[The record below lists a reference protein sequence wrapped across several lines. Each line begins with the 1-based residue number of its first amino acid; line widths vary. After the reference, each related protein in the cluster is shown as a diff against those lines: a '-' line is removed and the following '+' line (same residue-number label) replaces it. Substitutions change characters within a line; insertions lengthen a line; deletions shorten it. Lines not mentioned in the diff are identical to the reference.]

1 MTEAKRNEEAGAK
14 ARILKAAARL
24 FARNGFA
31 GARVDEIAAEPGVNK
46 ALLYYHVGDK
56 RALYE
61 AVLREAQGRALAAL
75 DAPPRGEPPVERFRR
90 VVSELGGALGSPA
103 LDRLILREVASGGA
117 HLPDGALDGVGR
129 IFAAVRRVLDEGG
142 SAGQLRA
149 VDPVLVHFLVVGG
162 LMFLTAGRPVRER
175 LARRGLLPAPDRA
188 GPRELGGA
196 VADLLLNGLMTGKES
211 PSAARR
217 SFAPRSP

>member
-1 MTEAKRNEEAGAK
+1 MGEAGRRRREAPRR
-14 ARILKAAARL
+14 AILAAAL
-24 FARNGFA
+24 EEFAERGFA
-31 GARVDEIAAEPGVNK
+31 GARVEAIARRAKVNK

-217 SFAPRSP
+217 